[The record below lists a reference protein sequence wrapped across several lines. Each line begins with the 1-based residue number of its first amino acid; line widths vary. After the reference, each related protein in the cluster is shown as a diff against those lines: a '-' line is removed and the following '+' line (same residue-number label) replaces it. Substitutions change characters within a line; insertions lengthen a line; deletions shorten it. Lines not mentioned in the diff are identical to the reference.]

1 MSRVGIVS
9 MMRDPGEV
17 LRTFVQYHRSIGF
30 SDFIIL
36 FDDPCDSDIALAS
49 TLEGVTAVAVDEGV
63 RDAWRS
69 LRCYD
74 QCKDFVDNT
83 VGARQL
89 LNIEYG
95 FNLAME
101 MGVEWLLHID
111 IDELFFIKNGDV
123 ISHVD
128 ALRETGKDAA
138 AYHNY
143 EAVPLTFDI
152 DNYFQTV
159 RYFKKPIPLL
169 QYQKIKRKDVWPAG
183 RRYFN
188 FYNNGK
194 GMTRVFPGV
203 YPLGA
208 HRWRH
213 DDGPLNKVTF
223 YNPAILHYSVC
234 GYRYFEQKYRHRG
247 NFSDVRMNKDMRR
260 NGATLD
266 LDARDAYAAN
276 DANLARDI
284 YRSRVMMEKEEA
296 MRLEKAGILR
306 QFNIQKFLQK
316 APDNSQG

>member
-1 MSRVGIVS
+1 

-17 LRTFVQYHRSIGF
+17 LHTFVRYHRSIGF
-30 SDFIIL
+30 TDFIIL
-36 FDDPCDSDIALAS
+36 FDDPDDRDIETAS
-49 TLEGVTAVAVDEGV
+49 TLEGVTAVAVDDSV
-63 RDAWRS
+63 RRDWQS
-69 LRCYD
+69 LRYYK

-95 FNLAME
+95 FNLALE
-101 MGVEWLLHID
+101 MGVDWLLHID

-123 ISHVD
+123 QSHVA
-128 ALRETGKDAA
+128 ALTEAGKDAA

-143 EAVPLTFDI
+143 EAVPLSFDI
-152 DNYFQTV
+152 DNYFETV

-169 QYQKIKRKDVWPAG
+169 KYQKIKRQGVWPAG

-208 HRWRH
+208 HRWIH
-213 DDGPLNKVTF
+213 DDGPLDKITF

-234 GYRYFEQKYRHRG
+234 GYRYFEQKYQHRG
-247 NFSDVRMNKDMRR
+247 NFSDVRMKKDMRK

-266 LDARDAYAAN
+266 LDARDAYAAK
-276 DANLARDI
+276 DADLAREI
-284 YRSRVMMEKEEA
+284 YRSRVMMEPEEA
-296 MRLEKAGILR
+296 TRLEQAGILR
-306 QFNIQKFLQK
+306 QFSIHKFLLDQ
-316 APDNSQG
+316 ADT